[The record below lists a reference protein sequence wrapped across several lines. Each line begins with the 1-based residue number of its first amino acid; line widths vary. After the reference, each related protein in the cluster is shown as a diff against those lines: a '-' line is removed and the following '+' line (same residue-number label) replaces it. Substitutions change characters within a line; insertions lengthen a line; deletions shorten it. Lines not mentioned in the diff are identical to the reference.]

1 MSVKILNAL
10 SQEDKCLSKEDFVES
25 VLSLIEKCRSF
36 FTSTFRVSDLMKK
49 DPLSTVPDFSE
60 KERVTFQIIKDNL
73 SI

>member
-25 VLSLIEKCRSF
+25 VLSLIEKCRS